1 MAHASA
7 ICTIPVEYTGWG
19 LDSIY
24 IYSVSP
30 CYVAKAMFSS
40 LMFEKKTGLVA
51 DPKDKATALRL
62 IKAYCVVFLQ
72 YHLRD
77 DKDCLAQSYTQY
89 TRRTSLEPTGR
100 VVYYLY
106 FVN

>member
-30 CYVAKAMFSS
+30 CCVAKAMFSS
-40 LMFEKKTGLVA
+40 LMFEKKKPGLVA
-51 DPKDKATALRL
+51 DPKVKATALRL

-77 DKDCLAQSYTQY
+77 DKDCLAQSC